1 MSANIEGVAR
11 PINYRGRIIILK
23 NKMADDEL
31 QAIRA
36 KRLAELQA
44 QYGGEKVDL
53 LYLKQLI

>member
-1 MSANIEGVAR
+1 
-11 PINYRGRIIILK
+11 
-23 NKMADDEL
+23 MADDEL